1 MATVWSFSC
10 CGHKWNSVEFYSCIT
25 EPIGAFYQFR
35 SKSNT
40 TICLKLLKK
49 LYLKVFISFYFNSN
63 LCWTFLYKHLW
74 YLWIYIHVEYLVD
87 FSSASSQHD
96 FITSSEPLTK
106 RSEDS
111 PLSSG
116 EMISSSSQSPKG
128 QLLSNWK
135 LVVVIL
141 TPLLLLPIIFAI
153 PDNPVSKPS
162 WCTKLCFRRWT

>member
-10 CGHKWNSVEFYSCIT
+10 CGHKWNSVEFYSCISQLVVLSV
-25 EPIGAFYQFR
+25 PIKIDYNNLFKTF
-35 SKSNT
+35 K
-40 TICLKLLKK
+40 KK

-116 EMISSSSQSPKG
+116 EMISSSSQSAKG

-153 PDNPVSKPS
+153 PDNPVSKPF
-162 WCTKLCFRRWT
+162 WRTKLCFRRWT